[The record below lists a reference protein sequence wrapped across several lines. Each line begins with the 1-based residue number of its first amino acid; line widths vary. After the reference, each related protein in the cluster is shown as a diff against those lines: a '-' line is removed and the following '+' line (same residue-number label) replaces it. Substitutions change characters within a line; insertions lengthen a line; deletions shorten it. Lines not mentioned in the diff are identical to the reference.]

1 MCATPVPQGQSSV
14 AAPPKP
20 EVDSDLCFIF
30 DDTEYFCLLVFLA
43 DSCILDCQFS
53 ARIGDDACGGHKLNE
68 TDE

>member
-1 MCATPVPQGQSSV
+1 MYATPVPQGQSSV

-30 DDTEYFCLLVFLA
+30 DDTKYFCLLVFLA
-43 DSCILDCQFS
+43 DSCILPRQ

>member
-1 MCATPVPQGQSSV
+1 MYATPVPQGQSSV

-20 EVDSDLCFIF
+20 EVDTFLCFIF
-30 DDTEYFCLLVFLA
+30 DDTEFFCLLVFLA
-43 DSCILDCQFS
+43 DSCILDC